1 MARRKSQLVS
11 NVQPPKS
18 LVRYEIDTLTQGVS
32 QQPPHLRQVG
42 QGDHQV
48 NGWSSPVN
56 GLTKRR
62 PTKFVGKIRDQ
73 SITDFYLETMPVAD
87 NERYSVFVYRDP
99 DEDQVNV
106 QVLLNGQGCDIDVH
120 GTGMTTFTGNG
131 GSTEIACDTTSYLYN
146 EDDLRTKYV
155 LINNGGLG
163 LLVNRE
169 RVTAMADDLTPEP
182 AFEALLFVQGVN
194 YDIEYTV
201 TLDGTALASFT
212 TPRASD
218 DDNQLSTDTVAE
230 ELQTVI
236 DAVDGFTTERQGS
249 VVYIARDDEA
259 DFTIQVD
266 DSRSNQLARVI
277 KGSVNSFGELPTV
290 ARRDFI
296 VRIEQDASSSED
308 DQWVRFVP
316 RDDDADF
323 GDGTWQ
329 ETPAP
334 GIEFQLDEDT
344 MPLVFKREGNRV
356 FFIGP
361 ADGADRT
368 QTTGTGDDEQTF
380 DYTFPQWGERA
391 AGDDDTVP
399 TPSFIGFPIKDHVL
413 FRSRYVVVGGESV
426 VASQVDDIFNFW
438 NKTALEVLETDPI
451 DVRASSETSIALNW
465 ILPVDESLLVFSSK
479 SQFRLQAADADVLTP
494 RTAIILRLSNVD
506 MNPDLRPKIAG
517 PNAVFATE
525 EYGFTG
531 FREYQFIDTQSR
543 RIGLN
548 LGGSQNITL
557 NVPKYLEGTS
567 PLWDVGESLDFF
579 VARSGDDPQK
589 LYVYKYLWQANG
601 GSIFKQQAAWSEW
614 TFDGDIQWV
623 RFFDNKLWMVMTY
636 DDDGT
641 YTVTIEAEE
650 LTDTENPEVYLD
662 RQLEF
667 PECNNDFQTSNN
679 ITATYDDDTELTT
692 FVLPY
697 ETASTTDAVIRMDS
711 DTNPGLVLGT
721 VEAGTNTLVCTMK
734 GDYTESMIA
743 FGARYE
749 FSYEFTKAFVPVKD
763 QAKQRVIGELDGRL
777 QVATWTINHFN
788 TGGYEVVVKRKNRS
802 KDTTSKFRSRRLNV
816 DNNKLDSEESV
827 LDTGHFRVPI
837 YSRNT
842 HCSVTVK
849 SDSWLPVTLMS
860 ACWEG
865 NYNNRARSLG

>member
-1 MARRKSQLVS
+1 MARRKSQLVAS
-11 NVQPPKS
+11 AKPPRS
-18 LVRYEIDTLTQGVS
+18 LVRYEIDTLTQGIS

-42 QGDHQV
+42 QGEHQI
-48 NGWSSPVN
+48 NAWSSPVN

-62 PTKFVGKIRDQ
+62 PTKFVGKIREEA
-73 SITDFYLETMPVAD
+73 ITDFYLETMPVAD
-87 NERYSVFVYRDP
+87 DERYSVFVYRDTE
-99 DEDQVNV
+99 EDQVNV
-106 QVLLNGQGCDIDVH
+106 QVLLNGQGCNIDVH
-120 GTGMTTFTGNG
+120 GTGMSTFVGNG
-131 GSTEIACDTTSYLYN
+131 GSTEIACDNTSYLYN
-146 EDDLRTKYV
+146 AEDLRDKYV
-155 LINNGGLG
+155 LINNGALG

-169 RVTAMADDLTPEP
+169 RVTALTDELTEQPP
-182 AFEALLFVQGVN
+182 FEALLFIQGVN

-201 TLDGTALASFT
+201 TLDGTALPSYT

-230 ELQTVI
+230 ELRTEI
-236 DAVDGFTTERQGS
+236 AAVDGFTAERVGS
-249 VVYIARDDEA
+249 VVYVVRDDEA
-259 DFTIQVD
+259 DFTIQLD

-277 KGSVNSFGELPTV
+277 KGSVNNFSELPTT

-296 VRIEQDASSSED
+296 VKVEQDATSSED

-316 RDDDADF
+316 RDENSNF

-334 GIEFQLDEDT
+334 GIQFQLDEDT
-344 MPLVFKREGNRV
+344 MPLVFKREGQRV

-361 ADGADRT
+361 ADGEDRT
-368 QTTGTGDDEQTF
+368 QTVDDDDFE
-380 DYTFPQWGERA
+380 YTFPQWGERA
-391 AGDDDTVP
+391 AGDEETVP
-399 TPSFIGFPIKDHVL
+399 TPSFVGFPIKDHVL
-413 FRSRYVVVGGESV
+413 FRSRYIVIGGESV

-451 DVRASSETSIALNW
+451 DVKASSETSIALNW
-465 ILPVDESLLVFSSK
+465 ILPVDESLLVFSAK

-589 LYVYKYLWQANG
+589 LYVYKYLWQVNG
-601 GSIFKQQAAWSEW
+601 GSIFKQQASWSEW
-614 TFDGDIQWV
+614 TFDGNIQWV
-623 RFFDNKLWMVMTY
+623 RFFDNRLWLVMTY
-636 DDDGT
+636 DDGT

-650 LTDTENPEVYLD
+650 LTDVENPEVYLD
-662 RQLEF
+662 RQLRY
-667 PECNNDFQTSNN
+667 PECNADFQQSNN
-679 ITATYDDDTELTT
+679 IAAVFDQETNITT
-692 FVLPY
+692 FTLPF
-697 ETASTTDAVIRMDS
+697 EANSTTDAVIRMDS
-711 DTNPGLVLGT
+711 EANQGLVLGT
-721 VEAGTNTLVCTMK
+721 ITEGNTLACTVE
-734 GDYTESMIA
+734 GDFTEALIMFGCRYT
-743 FGARYE
+743 
-749 FSYEFTKAFVPVKD
+749 FSYEFTKAFVPVRD
-763 QAKQRVIGELDGRL
+763 QAKQRIIGELDGRL

-788 TGGYEVVVKRKNRS
+788 TGRYEVVVNRKNRS
-802 KDTTSKFRSRRLNV
+802 TDSVSVFRSRGLNV
-816 DNNKLDSEESV
+816 FNNEMDTEDSV
-827 LDTGHFRVPI
+827 LSTGHFRVPI

-842 HCSVTVK
+842 HCSVTVR

-865 NYNNRARSLG
+865 NYNNRAKSLG